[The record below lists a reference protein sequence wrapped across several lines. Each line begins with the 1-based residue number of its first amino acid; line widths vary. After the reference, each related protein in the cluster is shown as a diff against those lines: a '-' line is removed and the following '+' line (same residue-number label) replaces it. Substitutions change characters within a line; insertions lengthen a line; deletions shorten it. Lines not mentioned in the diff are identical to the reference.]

1 MLDKRYA
8 QQAVAGII
16 IVAGCAFLIFLGWLT
31 SEQRHGLDGIILW
44 CFFYGLPVAVLIR
57 WFQPYVKTIAARLPG
72 RERRRQLAAL
82 AAIVRQRVETRRLT
96 G

>member
-1 MLDKRYA
+1 MLEKPYA

-16 IVAGCAFLIFLGWLT
+16 ILAGCAFLIFLGWLT
-31 SEQRHGLDGIILW
+31 AEQRHGLDGIILW

-57 WFQPYVKTIAARLPG
+57 WFQPYVTTIARLPG
-72 RERRRQLAAL
+72 RERRRQLALL